1 MNDSADL
8 LREVNTRDLLV
19 LKMILQSQSLEE
31 KTACFT
37 HLNRTW
43 RVITQGTQQKV
54 YLSGIKTTIR
64 KEKVEIDLLYRLVW
78 LYVLQ

>member
-31 KTACFT
+31 KSACFT
-37 HLNRTW
+37 NLNRT
-43 RVITQGTQQKV
+43 
-54 YLSGIKTTIR
+54 
-64 KEKVEIDLLYRLVW
+64 
-78 LYVLQ
+78 